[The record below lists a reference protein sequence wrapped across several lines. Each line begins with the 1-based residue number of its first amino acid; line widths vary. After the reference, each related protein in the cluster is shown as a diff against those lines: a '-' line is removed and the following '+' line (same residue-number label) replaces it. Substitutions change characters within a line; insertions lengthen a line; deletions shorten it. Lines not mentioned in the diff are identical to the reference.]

1 MVPKIGPRMSNVLW
15 ASYCDLLKW
24 QLLMPGREEKAR
36 GWHSGLRAGD
46 QTPLRRMGLT
56 SCVTRQ
62 IMVTGWQA
70 LAAQGR
76 LKRRTTSLDIF
87 SPFFFFFLSLHSNHC
102 KSCMFA
108 RRGNTAAHTAHS
120 RLQKAGD
127 WFPFE
132 IQWEKYAF
140 VHLADTITNAQWIK
154 TVRTVMSGRCAL

>member
-87 SPFFFFFLSLHSNHC
+87 SPFFFFFFCHCTQIIVNLACLPGEETQPRIPLIRGCRRLGTDFPLRFSERNMPLCILLTQSQMLSGL
-102 KSCMFA
+102 
-108 RRGNTAAHTAHS
+108 
-120 RLQKAGD
+120 RL
-127 WFPFE
+127 
-132 IQWEKYAF
+132 
-140 VHLADTITNAQWIK
+140 
-154 TVRTVMSGRCAL
+154 